1 MSLLSPIFF
10 VYPFTQNTIVVT
22 YVTLLTLPYLYID
35 RNVMSMVVKLVLML
49 LFHFIATEMKK
60 DTVNS
65 NAMYMVE
72 IENLYVSRNDMLI
85 SIF

>member
-1 MSLLSPIFF
+1 MSLLSTISSISIYTKHYCCYSRYLIYILTEIK
-10 VYPFTQNTIVVT
+10 YPW
-22 YVTLLTLPYLYID
+22 LLNLFLI
-35 RNVMSMVVKLVLML
+35 L
-49 LFHFIATEMKK
+49 LFHFIVTEMKE

-65 NAMYMVE
+65 NALYMVE

>member
-1 MSLLSPIFF
+1 
-10 VYPFTQNTIVVT
+10 
-22 YVTLLTLPYLYID
+22 
-35 RNVMSMVVKLVLML
+35 MSMVVKLVLML
-49 LFHFIATEMKK
+49 LFHFIATEMKE

-85 SIF
+85 SIFKI

>member
-1 MSLLSPIFF
+1 
-10 VYPFTQNTIVVT
+10 
-22 YVTLLTLPYLYID
+22 
-35 RNVMSMVVKLVLML
+35 MSMVVKLVFNAVIS
-49 LFHFIATEMKK
+49 FHCDKLKE